1 MKISS
6 PPTNPTLLIEVR
18 RATTISRILSHM
30 LGIQAE
36 TITKTTET
44 ITKSGIVGS
53 FLTAVGLGSQQSKSS
68 KEVAKRRKTLNTS
81 TVCKVWKA
89 TFGDTFTAK
98 CKLCRQ
104 ANLTLETRTGE
115 NAWEVSHII
124 PFSEGGSDEAENLRP
139 LCRSC
144 NRSMG
149 GKSFKTYVEENYP
162 DRLDELI
169 RDFNL

>member
-1 MKISS
+1 M
-6 PPTNPTLLIEVR
+6 LDMEAR
-18 RATTISRILSHM
+18 TIS
-30 LGIQAE
+30 
-36 TITKTTET
+36 KTTET
-44 ITKSGIVGS
+44 TKSSIVGS
-53 FLTAVGLGSQQSKSS
+53 ILSAVGLGSQQSKSF
-68 KEVAKRRKTLNTS
+68 KEVIKRRKTFNTS

-89 TFGDTFTAK
+89 TFGDTFDAK

-104 ANLTLETRTGE
+104 TNLTLETRTGE
-115 NAWEVSHII
+115 NAWEVSHVT

-149 GKSFKTYVEENYP
+149 GKSFKAYVIENYP

-169 RDFNL
+169 KDFNL